1 MKIKQL
7 KINSFGKLKDKE
19 ITLKDNINI
28 IFGKNEAGKSTIIKY
43 IVNSIY
49 GISKN
54 KKGKEYSDF
63 EKYQPWSG
71 EEFSGRLSYELDDGT
86 QYEIYRDFKKKNP
99 KIFNENMED
108 ISNQFPIDKSSGNQ
122 FFYAQTNVDEEL
134 FLSTLVANQQEV
146 RLQKTEQS
154 VLIQKIA
161 NLVGTGDD
169 NTSYRIA
176 MDRIN
181 RRQLDEIGT
190 TRSRE
195 KPINIID
202 KKIAELQQEKNNLE
216 KYENLQ
222 YEIEEKTQTELK
234 NIETLEVQLE
244 GYNQLRMLIENEKI
258 QQEKIRLQ
266 QGMYNQ
272 NAEKIKDIDM
282 QLDDI
287 QEKNRDLLNKYN
299 NEDKY
304 NNEGQY
310 NSVDSSINQNQNK
323 IERKNQS
330 ESENQNWNAEPVD
343 TENMSENEDIY
354 RNKKSQNTAK
364 HKEGKQASHTLSY
377 VLPIAFLCI
386 INIIQLILIKNPIVK
401 YSILGVSIIIAVAI
415 GIAYSKKQKE
425 IKKQIEKYN
434 EEQKRK
440 QEQYLE
446 EQRRKEEQQREELKN
461 LEIIKE
467 KMKLLENEVNMLE
480 KNNKEITNNIQQ
492 MQQEIATKKETE
504 WKNIIEKNQTQAQ
517 SEQNQEQ
524 WAQLLTWDIQKMS
537 LQDIQYN
544 LQKLQTELNNH
555 KIALHSLELDK
566 NSIEPQLDKLAR
578 IEEEY
583 VVNQDKRHELEK
595 LNMSM
600 ELAKNVLMDCY
611 ETMRNTITPKFT
623 QNLSANI
630 SEITK
635 GKYSNVR
642 FHDQIGLIVENENG
656 EYVPATKLSV
666 GTIEQLYLSLRLS
679 MVEELSEEKLP
690 IILDEPF
697 AYFDDD
703 RLENFLIY
711 MGGKYKDRQI
721 ILFTCT
727 DREEKILKNNGIAY
741 NLVNLS

>member
-28 IFGKNEAGKSTIIKY
+28 LFGKNEAGKSTIIKY

-99 KIFNENMED
+99 KIFNESMED
-108 ISNQFPIDKSSGNQ
+108 ISNQFPIDKSAGNQ

-154 VLIQKIA
+154 LLIQKIA

-222 YEIEEKTQTELK
+222 YEIEEKTQAELQ

-266 QGMYNQ
+266 EGIYNQ
-272 NAEKIKDIDM
+272 NAEKIKNIDM

-287 QEKNRDLLNKYN
+287 QEKNRELLEKYSNEGKYN
-299 NEDKY
+299 ND
-304 NNEGQY
+304 
-310 NSVDSSINQNQNK
+310 V
-323 IERKNQS
+323 
-330 ESENQNWNAEPVD
+330 ENI
-343 TENMSENEDIY
+343 SENEDIY
-354 RNKKSQNTAK
+354 RNKKSQNTAE
-364 HKEGKQASHTLSY
+364 HKEGKKSSNTLSCI
-377 VLPIAFLCI
+377 LLIAFLCI

-401 YSILGVSIIIAVAI
+401 YSILGVSIIIALLI

-425 IKKQIEKYN
+425 IKKEIEKYN

-480 KNNKEITNNIQQ
+480 KSNKEITNNIQQ

-504 WKNIIEKNQTQAQ
+504 WKNMIEKNQTQAQ
-517 SEQNQEQ
+517 SEQSKER

-537 LQDIQYN
+537 LQDIQYS

-583 VVNQDKRHELEK
+583 VVNQDRRHELEK

-600 ELAKNVLMDCY
+600 DLAKNVLMDCY

-623 QNLSANI
+623 QNLSTNI
-630 SEITK
+630 SKITQ

-703 RLENFLIY
+703 RLENFLTY
-711 MGGKYKDRQI
+711 MGDKYKDRQI

>member
-19 ITLKDNINI
+19 IILKDNINI
-28 IFGKNEAGKSTIIKY
+28 LFGKNEAGKSTIIKY

-71 EEFSGRLSYELDDGT
+71 EEFSGRLSYELDDGR

-99 KIFNENMED
+99 KIFNESMED
-108 ISNQFPIDKSSGNQ
+108 ISNQFPIDKSAGNQ

-202 KKIAELQQEKNNLE
+202 KKIAELQQEKSNLE

-222 YEIEEKTQTELK
+222 YEIEEKTQAELQK
-234 NIETLEVQLE
+234 IETLEVQLE

-258 QQEKIRLQ
+258 GQEKIRLQ

-272 NAEKIKDIDM
+272 NAEKIKNIDM

-287 QEKNRDLLNKYN
+287 QEKNRELLDKYSKEGKYN
-299 NEDKY
+299 KEDED
-304 NNEGQY
+304 NTVDQY
-310 NSVDSSINQNQNK
+310 DSEDREIN
-323 IERKNQS
+323 
-330 ESENQNWNAEPVD
+330 
-343 TENMSENEDIY
+343 ENEDIY
-354 RNKKSQNTAK
+354 RNKKSQNTVE
-364 HKEGKQASHTLSY
+364 HKEGKQSLHTLSY
-377 VLPIAFLCI
+377 ILPIVLLCI
-386 INIIQLILIKNPIVK
+386 INIIQLIFIKNLIVK
-401 YSILGVSIIIAVAI
+401 YSILGMSIIIALVI

-425 IKKQIEKYN
+425 IKKEIEKYN

-467 KMKLLENEVNMLE
+467 KIKLLENEVNMLE
-480 KNNKEITNNIQQ
+480 KSNKEITSNIQQ

-504 WKNIIEKNQTQAQ
+504 WKNLIEKNQTQAQ
-517 SEQNQEQ
+517 SEQSKEQ
-524 WAQLLTWDIQKMS
+524 WTNLLTWDIHKMS

-544 LQKLQTELNNH
+544 LQKIQTELNNH

-623 QNLSANI
+623 QNLSTNI

-703 RLENFLIY
+703 RLENFLTY
-711 MGGKYKDRQI
+711 MGDKYKDRQI

>member
-202 KKIAELQQEKNNLE
+202 KKIAELQQEKSNLE

-222 YEIEEKTQTELK
+222 YEIEEKTQVELQK
-234 NIETLEVQLE
+234 IETLEVQLE

-258 QQEKIRLQ
+258 GQEKIRLQ

-272 NAEKIKDIDM
+272 NAEKIKNIDM

-287 QEKNRDLLNKYN
+287 QEKNRELLDKYSK
-299 NEDKY
+299 EGKY

-310 NSVDSSINQNQNK
+310 NSVSVSESQDQ
-323 IERKNQS
+323 IESKNQS
-330 ESENQNWNAEPVD
+330 ENEKWNVDQNDVNN
-343 TENMSENEDIY
+343 TGENEDIY
-354 RNKKSQNTAK
+354 RSKKSQSSAK
-364 HKEGKQASHTLSY
+364 HKEGKQSPQTLPF
-377 VLPIAFLCI
+377 VLPIAFICI
-386 INIIQLILIKNPIVK
+386 INIIQLVLIKSPIIK

-415 GIAYSKKQKE
+415 GIAYLKKQKE
-425 IKKQIEKYN
+425 IKKEIEKYK

-524 WAQLLTWDIQKMS
+524 WAQLLTWEIQKMS

-595 LNMSM
+595 LNMSI

-703 RLENFLIY
+703 RLENFLTY
-711 MGGKYKDRQI
+711 MGDKYKDRQI

>member
-1 MKIKQL
+1 MGERRINLKIKQL

-19 ITLKDNINI
+19 ITLKDNINLLL
-28 IFGKNEAGKSTIIKY
+28 GKNEAGKSTIIKY

-71 EEFSGRLSYELDDGT
+71 EEFSGRLSYELDDGSK
-86 QYEIYRDFKKKNP
+86 YEIYRDFKKKNP

-108 ISNQFPIDKSSGNQ
+108 ISNQFPIDKSAGNQ

-134 FLSTLVANQQEV
+134 FLSTLVANQQEL

-176 MDRIN
+176 MDRIS

-195 KPINIID
+195 KPINVID

-222 YEIEEKTQTELK
+222 YEIEEKTQAELK

-258 QQEKIRLQ
+258 DQEKIRLQ
-266 QGMYNQ
+266 QVMYNQ
-272 NAEKIKDIDM
+272 NAEKIKDIDT

-287 QEKNRDLLNKYN
+287 QQKNKELLQKYSNEEKYTNADIKDTNSTM
-299 NEDKY
+299 ED
-304 NNEGQY
+304 
-310 NSVDSSINQNQNK
+310 
-323 IERKNQS
+323 
-330 ESENQNWNAEPVD
+330 
-343 TENMSENEDIY
+343 EDIY
-354 RNKKSQNTAK
+354 RNKNSQNTAK
-364 HKEGKQASHTLSY
+364 HKEEKRTSKKISFILA
-377 VLPIAFLCI
+377 IAFLCI
-386 INIIQLILIKNPIVK
+386 INIIQLILVKNPIAK
-401 YSILGVSIIIAVAI
+401 YSILGVSIAIALVISIIHL
-415 GIAYSKKQKE
+415 KKQKE

-440 QEQYLE
+440 QEQFLE
-446 EQRRKEEQQREELKN
+446 EQKRKEEQQREELKN

-467 KMKLLENEVNMLE
+467 KVKLLENEVNTLE

-492 MQQEIATKKETE
+492 MKYEIATKKETE
-504 WKNIIEKNQTQAQ
+504 WKNMIEKHQIQAQ
-517 SEQNQEQ
+517 SDQNKEQ
-524 WAQLLTWDIQKMS
+524 WSKMLSWDIQKMS
-537 LQDIQYN
+537 LQDIQYK
-544 LQKLQTELNNH
+544 QQQIQTQLNNH

-623 QNLSANI
+623 QNLSTNI

-703 RLENFLIY
+703 RLENFLKY
-711 MGGKYKDRQI
+711 MGSKYQDRQI

>member
-28 IFGKNEAGKSTIIKY
+28 LFGKNEAGKSTIIKY

-99 KIFNENMED
+99 KIFNESMED
-108 ISNQFPIDKSSGNQ
+108 ISNQFPIDKSVGNQ

-222 YEIEEKTQTELK
+222 YEIEEKTQAELQ
-234 NIETLEVQLE
+234 NVETLEVQLE

-258 QQEKIRLQ
+258 GQEKIRLQ

-272 NAEKIKDIDM
+272 NAEKIKNIDT

-287 QEKNRDLLNKYN
+287 QEKNRDLLNKYS
-299 NEDKY
+299 
-304 NNEGQY
+304 NEGNT
-310 NSVDSSINQNQNK
+310 NSVDSSVSEIQNP
-323 IERKNQS
+323 IEREN
-330 ESENQNWNAEPVD
+330 ESQKWNAEPNYTD
-343 TENMSENEDIY
+343 NIKENEDIY
-354 RNKKSQNTAK
+354 RNKTTQYTTK
-364 HKEGKQASHTLSY
+364 HKEEKQSSNTLSFI
-377 VLPIAFLCI
+377 LPIAFLCI
-386 INIIQLILIKNPIVK
+386 INIIQLILIKNPIIK
-401 YSILGVSIIIAVAI
+401 YSILGISIIIALVI
-415 GIAYSKKQKE
+415 GITYSKKQKE

-504 WKNIIEKNQTQAQ
+504 WKNLIEKNQTQAQ
-517 SEQNQEQ
+517 SEKSKEQ
-524 WAQLLTWDIQKMS
+524 WANLLTWDIQKMS

-600 ELAKNVLMDCY
+600 DLAKNVLMDCY

-623 QNLSANI
+623 QNLSTNI
-630 SEITK
+630 SKITQ

-703 RLENFLIY
+703 RLENFLTY
-711 MGGKYKDRQI
+711 MGEQYKDRQI

>member
-28 IFGKNEAGKSTIIKY
+28 LFGKNEAGKSTIIKY

-99 KIFNENMED
+99 KIFNESMED
-108 ISNQFPIDKSSGNQ
+108 ISNQFPIDKSAGNQ

-222 YEIEEKTQTELK
+222 YEIEEKTQAELQ

-266 QGMYNQ
+266 EGIYNQ
-272 NAEKIKDIDM
+272 NAEKIKNIDM

-287 QEKNRDLLNKYN
+287 QEKNRELLEKYSNEGKYN
-299 NEDKY
+299 ND
-304 NNEGQY
+304 
-310 NSVDSSINQNQNK
+310 V
-323 IERKNQS
+323 
-330 ESENQNWNAEPVD
+330 ENI
-343 TENMSENEDIY
+343 SENEDIY
-354 RNKKSQNTAK
+354 RNKKSQNTAE
-364 HKEGKQASHTLSY
+364 HKEGKKSSNTLSCI
-377 VLPIAFLCI
+377 LPIAFLCI
-386 INIIQLILIKNPIVK
+386 INIIQLILIENPIVK
-401 YSILGVSIIIAVAI
+401 YSILGVSIIIALAI

-425 IKKQIEKYN
+425 IKKEIEKYN

-480 KNNKEITNNIQQ
+480 KSNKEITSNIKQ

-504 WKNIIEKNQTQAQ
+504 WKNLIEKNQTQAQ
-517 SEQNQEQ
+517 SEQSKEQ
-524 WAQLLTWDIQKMS
+524 WTNLLTWDIQNMS

-583 VVNQDKRHELEK
+583 VVSQDKRHELEK

-600 ELAKNVLMDCY
+600 DLAKNVLMDCY
-611 ETMRNTITPKFT
+611 ETMRNTITPRFT
-623 QNLSANI
+623 QNLSTNI
-630 SEITK
+630 SKITQ

-703 RLENFLIY
+703 RLENFLTY
-711 MGGKYKDRQI
+711 MGDKYKDRQI

-741 NLVNLS
+741 NLVNLSWFFLQLVVK

>member
-28 IFGKNEAGKSTIIKY
+28 LFGKNEAGKSTIIKY

-99 KIFNENMED
+99 KIFNESMED
-108 ISNQFPIDKSSGNQ
+108 ISNQFPIDKSVGNQ

-222 YEIEEKTQTELK
+222 YEIEEKTQAELQ
-234 NIETLEVQLE
+234 NVETLEVQLE

-258 QQEKIRLQ
+258 GQEKIRLQ

-272 NAEKIKDIDM
+272 NAEKIKNIDT

-287 QEKNRDLLNKYN
+287 QEKNRDLLNKYS
-299 NEDKY
+299 
-304 NNEGQY
+304 NEGNT
-310 NSVDSSINQNQNK
+310 NSVDSSVSEIQNPIKREN
-323 IERKNQS
+323 
-330 ESENQNWNAEPVD
+330 ESQKWNAEPNYTD
-343 TENMSENEDIY
+343 NIKENEDIY
-354 RNKKSQNTAK
+354 RNKTTQNTTK
-364 HKEGKQASHTLSY
+364 HKEEKQSSNTLSFI
-377 VLPIAFLCI
+377 LPIAFLCI
-386 INIIQLILIKNPIVK
+386 INIIQLILIKNPIIK
-401 YSILGVSIIIAVAI
+401 YSILGISIIIALVI
-415 GIAYSKKQKE
+415 GITYSKKQKE

-504 WKNIIEKNQTQAQ
+504 WKNLIEKNQTQAQ
-517 SEQNQEQ
+517 SEKSKEQ
-524 WAQLLTWDIQKMS
+524 WANLLTWDIQKMS

-600 ELAKNVLMDCY
+600 DLAKNVLMDCY

-623 QNLSANI
+623 QNLSTNI
-630 SEITK
+630 SKITQ

-703 RLENFLIY
+703 RLENFLTY
-711 MGGKYKDRQI
+711 MGEQYKDRQI

>member
-28 IFGKNEAGKSTIIKY
+28 LFGKNEAGKSTIIKY

-99 KIFNENMED
+99 KIFNESMED
-108 ISNQFPIDKSSGNQ
+108 ISNQFPIDKSAGNQ

-146 RLQKTEQS
+146 QLQKTEQS

-222 YEIEEKTQTELK
+222 YEIEEKTQAELQ

-266 QGMYNQ
+266 EGIYNQ
-272 NAEKIKDIDM
+272 NAEKIKNIDM

-287 QEKNRDLLNKYN
+287 QEKNRELLEKYSNEGKYN
-299 NEDKY
+299 ND
-304 NNEGQY
+304 
-310 NSVDSSINQNQNK
+310 V
-323 IERKNQS
+323 
-330 ESENQNWNAEPVD
+330 ENI
-343 TENMSENEDIY
+343 SENEDIY
-354 RNKKSQNTAK
+354 RNKKSQNTAE
-364 HKEGKQASHTLSY
+364 HKEGKKSSNTLSCI
-377 VLPIAFLCI
+377 LPIAFLCI

-401 YSILGVSIIIAVAI
+401 YSILGVSIIIALLI

-425 IKKQIEKYN
+425 IKKEIEKYN

-480 KNNKEITNNIQQ
+480 KSNKEITNNIQQ

-504 WKNIIEKNQTQAQ
+504 WKNMIEKNQTQAQ
-517 SEQNQEQ
+517 SEQSKEQ
-524 WAQLLTWDIQKMS
+524 WTNLLTWDIQKMS
-537 LQDIQYN
+537 LQDIQYS

-600 ELAKNVLMDCY
+600 DLAKNVLMDCY
-611 ETMRNTITPKFT
+611 ETMRNTITPRFT
-623 QNLSANI
+623 QNLSTNI
-630 SEITK
+630 SKITQ

-703 RLENFLIY
+703 RLENFLTY
-711 MGGKYKDRQI
+711 MGDKYKDRQI

>member
-28 IFGKNEAGKSTIIKY
+28 LFGKNEAGKSTIIKY

-99 KIFNENMED
+99 KIFNESMED
-108 ISNQFPIDKSSGNQ
+108 ISNQFPIDKSAGNQ

-202 KKIAELQQEKNNLE
+202 KKIAELQQEKSNLE

-222 YEIEEKTQTELK
+222 YEIEEKTQAELQ

-258 QQEKIRLQ
+258 GQEKIRLQ

-272 NAEKIKDIDM
+272 NAEKIKNIDI

-287 QEKNRDLLNKYN
+287 QEKNRDLL
-299 NEDKY
+299 DKY
-304 NNEGQY
+304 INEGKC
-310 NSVDSSINQNQNK
+310 NNDVDNI
-323 IERKNQS
+323 
-330 ESENQNWNAEPVD
+330 
-343 TENMSENEDIY
+343 SENEDIY
-354 RNKKSQNTAK
+354 RNKKSQDTEKN
-364 HKEGKQASHTLSY
+364 KEEKQSPQTLPF
-377 VLPIAFLCI
+377 VLTIAFLCI

-401 YSILGVSIIIAVAI
+401 YSILGVSIVIALVMSMI
-415 GIAYSKKQKE
+415 YLKKQKE
-425 IKKQIEKYN
+425 IKKEIEKYN

-480 KNNKEITNNIQQ
+480 KSNKEITSNIKQ

-504 WKNIIEKNQTQAQ
+504 WKNLIEKNQTQAQ
-517 SEQNQEQ
+517 SEQSKEQ
-524 WAQLLTWDIQKMS
+524 WTNLLTWDIQNMS
-537 LQDIQYN
+537 LQDIQCN

-583 VVNQDKRHELEK
+583 VVSQDKRHELEK

-600 ELAKNVLMDCY
+600 DLAKNVLMDCY

-623 QNLSANI
+623 QNLSTNI
-630 SEITK
+630 SKITQ

-703 RLENFLIY
+703 RLENFLTY
-711 MGGKYKDRQI
+711 MGEKYQDRQI

>member
-28 IFGKNEAGKSTIIKY
+28 LFGKNEAGKSTIIKY

-99 KIFNENMED
+99 KIFNESMED
-108 ISNQFPIDKSSGNQ
+108 ISNQFPIDKSVGNQ

-222 YEIEEKTQTELK
+222 YEIEEKTQAELQ
-234 NIETLEVQLE
+234 NVETLEVQLE

-258 QQEKIRLQ
+258 GQEKIRLQ

-272 NAEKIKDIDM
+272 NAEKIKNIDT

-287 QEKNRDLLNKYN
+287 QEKNRDLLNKYS
-299 NEDKY
+299 
-304 NNEGQY
+304 NEGNT
-310 NSVDSSINQNQNK
+310 NSVDSSVSEIQNP
-323 IERKNQS
+323 IERENEN
-330 ESENQNWNAEPVD
+330 ESQKWNAEPNYTD
-343 TENMSENEDIY
+343 NIKENEDIY
-354 RNKKSQNTAK
+354 RNKTTQNTTK
-364 HKEGKQASHTLSY
+364 HKEEKQSSNTLSFI
-377 VLPIAFLCI
+377 LPIAFLCI
-386 INIIQLILIKNPIVK
+386 INIIQLILIKNPIIK
-401 YSILGVSIIIAVAI
+401 YSILGISIIIALVI
-415 GIAYSKKQKE
+415 GITYSKKQKE

-504 WKNIIEKNQTQAQ
+504 WKNLIEKNQTQAQ
-517 SEQNQEQ
+517 SEKSKEQ
-524 WAQLLTWDIQKMS
+524 WANLLTWDIQKMS
-537 LQDIQYN
+537 LQDIQHS

-600 ELAKNVLMDCY
+600 DLAKNVLMDCY

-623 QNLSANI
+623 QNLSTNI
-630 SEITK
+630 SKITK

-703 RLENFLIY
+703 RLENFLTY
-711 MGGKYKDRQI
+711 MGEQYKDRQI

>member
-28 IFGKNEAGKSTIIKY
+28 LFGKNEAGKSTIIKY

-99 KIFNENMED
+99 KIFNESMED
-108 ISNQFPIDKSSGNQ
+108 ISNQFPIDKSVGNQ

-222 YEIEEKTQTELK
+222 YEIEEKTQAELQ
-234 NIETLEVQLE
+234 NVETLEVQLE

-258 QQEKIRLQ
+258 GQEKIRLQ

-272 NAEKIKDIDM
+272 NAEKIKNIDT

-287 QEKNRDLLNKYN
+287 QEKNRDLLNKYS
-299 NEDKY
+299 
-304 NNEGQY
+304 NEGNT
-310 NSVDSSINQNQNK
+310 NSVDSSVSEIQNP
-323 IERKNQS
+323 IEREN
-330 ESENQNWNAEPVD
+330 ESQKWNAEPNYTD
-343 TENMSENEDIY
+343 NIKENEDIY
-354 RNKKSQNTAK
+354 RNKTTQNTTK
-364 HKEGKQASHTLSY
+364 HKEEKQSSNTLSFI
-377 VLPIAFLCI
+377 LPIAFLCI
-386 INIIQLILIKNPIVK
+386 INIIQLILIKNPIIK
-401 YSILGVSIIIAVAI
+401 YSILGISIIIALVI
-415 GIAYSKKQKE
+415 GITYSKKQKE

-504 WKNIIEKNQTQAQ
+504 WKNLIEKNQTQAQ
-517 SEQNQEQ
+517 SEKSKEQ
-524 WAQLLTWDIQKMS
+524 WANLLTWDIQKMS

-600 ELAKNVLMDCY
+600 DLAKNVLMDCY

-623 QNLSANI
+623 QNLSTNI
-630 SEITK
+630 SKITQ

-703 RLENFLIY
+703 RLENFLTY
-711 MGGKYKDRQI
+711 MGEQYKDRQI

>member
-28 IFGKNEAGKSTIIKY
+28 LFGKNEAGKSTIIKY

-99 KIFNENMED
+99 KIFNESMED
-108 ISNQFPIDKSSGNQ
+108 ISNQFPIDKSVGNQ

-222 YEIEEKTQTELK
+222 YEIEEKTQAELQ
-234 NIETLEVQLE
+234 NVETLEVQLE

-258 QQEKIRLQ
+258 GQEKIRLQ

-272 NAEKIKDIDM
+272 NAEKIKNIDT

-287 QEKNRDLLNKYN
+287 QEKNRDLLNKYS
-299 NEDKY
+299 
-304 NNEGQY
+304 NEGNT
-310 NSVDSSINQNQNK
+310 NSVDSSVSEIQNP
-323 IERKNQS
+323 IEREN
-330 ESENQNWNAEPVD
+330 ESQKWNAEPNYTD
-343 TENMSENEDIY
+343 NIKENEDIY
-354 RNKKSQNTAK
+354 RNKTTQNTTK
-364 HKEGKQASHTLSY
+364 HKEEKQSSNTLSFI
-377 VLPIAFLCI
+377 LPIAFLCI
-386 INIIQLILIKNPIVK
+386 INIIQLILIKNPIIK
-401 YSILGVSIIIAVAI
+401 YSILGISIIIALVI
-415 GIAYSKKQKE
+415 GITYSKKQKE

-504 WKNIIEKNQTQAQ
+504 WKNLIEKNQTQAQ
-517 SEQNQEQ
+517 SEKSKEQ
-524 WAQLLTWDIQKMS
+524 WANLLTWDIQKMS

-600 ELAKNVLMDCY
+600 DLAKNVLMDCY

-623 QNLSANI
+623 QNLSTNI
-630 SEITK
+630 SKITQ

-703 RLENFLIY
+703 RLENFLTY
-711 MGGKYKDRQI
+711 MGEQYKDRQI

-741 NLVNLS
+741 NLVNLSWFFQQLVVK

>member
-28 IFGKNEAGKSTIIKY
+28 LFGKNEAGKSTIIKY

-99 KIFNENMED
+99 KIFNESMED
-108 ISNQFPIDKSSGNQ
+108 ISNQFPIDKSVGNQ

-222 YEIEEKTQTELK
+222 YEIEEKTQAELQ
-234 NIETLEVQLE
+234 NVETLEVQLE

-258 QQEKIRLQ
+258 GQEKIRLQ

-272 NAEKIKDIDM
+272 NAEKIKNIDT

-287 QEKNRDLLNKYN
+287 QEKNRDLLNKYS
-299 NEDKY
+299 
-304 NNEGQY
+304 NEGNT
-310 NSVDSSINQNQNK
+310 NSVDSSVSEIQNP
-323 IERKNQS
+323 IEREN
-330 ESENQNWNAEPVD
+330 ESQKWNAEPNYTD
-343 TENMSENEDIY
+343 NIKENEDIY
-354 RNKKSQNTAK
+354 RNKTTQNTTK
-364 HKEGKQASHTLSY
+364 HKEEKQSSNTLSFI
-377 VLPIAFLCI
+377 LPIAFLCI
-386 INIIQLILIKNPIVK
+386 INIIQLILIKNPIIK
-401 YSILGVSIIIAVAI
+401 YSILGISIIIALVI
-415 GIAYSKKQKE
+415 GITYSKKQKE

-504 WKNIIEKNQTQAQ
+504 WKNLIEKNQTQAQ
-517 SEQNQEQ
+517 SEKSTEQ
-524 WAQLLTWDIQKMS
+524 WANLLTWDIQKMS

-600 ELAKNVLMDCY
+600 DLAKNVLMDCY

-623 QNLSANI
+623 QNLSTNI
-630 SEITK
+630 SKITQ

-703 RLENFLIY
+703 RLENFLTY
-711 MGGKYKDRQI
+711 MGEQYKDRQI

-741 NLVNLS
+741 NLVNLSWFFQQLVVK

>member
-28 IFGKNEAGKSTIIKY
+28 LFGKNEAGKSTIIKY

-54 KKGKEYSDF
+54 KKGREYSDF
-63 EKYQPWSG
+63 EKYLPWSG

-99 KIFNENMED
+99 KIFNESMED
-108 ISNQFPIDKSSGNQ
+108 ISNQFPIDKSAGNQ

-222 YEIEEKTQTELK
+222 YEIEEKTQAKLQ
-234 NIETLEVQLE
+234 NIETLEIQLE
-244 GYNQLRMLIENEKI
+244 GYNQLRMFIENEKI

-272 NAEKIKDIDM
+272 NAEKIKNIDM

-287 QEKNRDLLNKYN
+287 QEKNRDLLNKYSKESNTN
-299 NEDKY
+299 NI
-304 NNEGQY
+304 
-310 NSVDSSINQNQNK
+310 DSSVSEIQTTIESRNESVNQK
-323 IERKNQS
+323 
-330 ESENQNWNAEPVD
+330 WNAEP
-343 TENMSENEDIY
+343 NI
-354 RNKKSQNTAK
+354 
-364 HKEGKQASHTLSY
+364 LPF
-377 VLPIAFLCI
+377 VLPITLLCI
-386 INIIQLILIKNPIVK
+386 INIIQLILIKNPIIK
-401 YSILGVSIIIAVAI
+401 YSILGVSIIIALAI
-415 GIAYSKKQKE
+415 GIAYSKKQKK
-425 IKKQIEKYN
+425 IKKEIERYK

-440 QEQYLE
+440 QERYLE
-446 EQRRKEEQQREELKN
+446 EQKRKEEQQLEELKN

-480 KNNKEITNNIQQ
+480 KSNKEITRNIQQ

-504 WKNIIEKNQTQAQ
+504 WKNMIEKNQTQAQ
-517 SEQNQEQ
+517 SEQNKEQ
-524 WAQLLTWDIQKMS
+524 WANLLTWDIQKMS
-537 LQDIQYN
+537 LQDIQYS

-583 VVNQDKRHELEK
+583 VVNQDKRRELEK

-600 ELAKNVLMDCY
+600 DLAKNVLMDCY

-623 QNLSANI
+623 QNLSTNI

-703 RLENFLIY
+703 RLENFLTY
-711 MGGKYKDRQI
+711 MGNKYKDRQI

>member
-28 IFGKNEAGKSTIIKY
+28 LFGKNEAGKSTIIKY

-99 KIFNENMED
+99 KIFNESMED
-108 ISNQFPIDKSSGNQ
+108 ISNQFPIDKSVGNQ

-222 YEIEEKTQTELK
+222 YEIEERTQAELQ
-234 NIETLEVQLE
+234 NVETLEVQLE

-258 QQEKIRLQ
+258 GQEKIRLQ

-272 NAEKIKDIDM
+272 NAEKIKNIDT

-287 QEKNRDLLNKYN
+287 QEKNRDLLNKYS
-299 NEDKY
+299 
-304 NNEGQY
+304 NEGNT
-310 NSVDSSINQNQNK
+310 NSVDSSVSEIQNP
-323 IERKNQS
+323 IEREN
-330 ESENQNWNAEPVD
+330 ESQKWNAEPNYTD
-343 TENMSENEDIY
+343 NIKENEDIY
-354 RNKKSQNTAK
+354 RNKTTQNTTK
-364 HKEGKQASHTLSY
+364 HKEEKQSSNTLSFI
-377 VLPIAFLCI
+377 LPIAFLCI
-386 INIIQLILIKNPIVK
+386 INIIQLILIKNPIIK
-401 YSILGVSIIIAVAI
+401 YSILGISIIIALVI
-415 GIAYSKKQKE
+415 GITYSKKQKE

-504 WKNIIEKNQTQAQ
+504 WKNLIEKNQTQAQ
-517 SEQNQEQ
+517 SEKSKEQ
-524 WAQLLTWDIQKMS
+524 WANLLTWDIQKMS
-537 LQDIQYN
+537 LQDIQHS

-600 ELAKNVLMDCY
+600 DLAKNVLMDCY

-623 QNLSANI
+623 QNLSTNI
-630 SEITK
+630 SKITK

-703 RLENFLIY
+703 RLENFLTY
-711 MGGKYKDRQI
+711 MGEQYKDRQI

>member
-272 NAEKIKDIDM
+272 NAEKIKNIDM

-287 QEKNRDLLNKYN
+287 QEKNRELLDKYSK
-299 NEDKY
+299 EGKY

-310 NSVDSSINQNQNK
+310 NSVSVSESQDQ
-323 IERKNQS
+323 IESKNQS
-330 ESENQNWNAEPVD
+330 ENEKWNVDQNDVNN
-343 TENMSENEDIY
+343 TGENEDIY
-354 RNKKSQNTAK
+354 RSKKSQSSAK
-364 HKEGKQASHTLSY
+364 HKEGKQSPQTLPF
-377 VLPIAFLCI
+377 VLPIAFICI
-386 INIIQLILIKNPIVK
+386 INIIQLVLIKNPIVK

-425 IKKQIEKYN
+425 IKKEIEKYN

-524 WAQLLTWDIQKMS
+524 WAQLLTWEIQKMS

-703 RLENFLIY
+703 RLENLLTY
-711 MGGKYKDRQI
+711 MGDKYKDRQI